1 MRCGKPG
8 CHCATGRGHGPK
20 YYLSVSHPKKRPQ
33 LQYVPQAQKAVVEAL
48 LESGR
53 SVRKVLEKIF
63 ALNQELL
70 QRQEPP

>member
-1 MRCGKPG
+1 M
-8 CHCATGRGHGPK
+8 
-20 YYLSVSHPKKRPQ
+20 SHPKKRPQ